1 VAKGD
6 NIREKLLLF
15 AIDAMEVC
23 EALPKTPVGVHIS
36 LQLLRCA
43 TSAAPNYSEAR
54 GAESGRDFLHKL
66 RIVLKELNDR
76 ESDPTARLPSFP
88 KEGIKGWLGNF
99 ILGVPS

>member
-1 VAKGD
+1 MAKGD

-88 KEGIKGWLGNF
+88 KEGIKG
-99 ILGVPS
+99 